1 MSNGL
6 DFPCPYCP
14 CIFCSESDLNLHL
27 EAFGRNSVL
36 HGRKFRRVHFDVE
49 LTLSHKHGGV
59 DRVVRDFENIILR
72 YVRKRKKSVEKSD
85 QRVGDLDKYC

>member
-6 DFPCPYCP
+6 DFPCPYRP

-49 LTLSHKHGGV
+49 LTLSREHGGAN
-59 DRVVRDFENIILR
+59 RIVRNFERIIFS
-72 YVRKRKKSVEKSD
+72 YAKKCKKSD
-85 QRVGDLDKYC
+85 QKVCVL